1 MIFPLWLRLVAVS
14 VTLAAGIWAGVVAVP
29 SVETAPNVTH
39 GRGLAPGGVST
50 VSSVPVSSVRVSSA
64 PVRARRGSEWPS
76 VVSPVGRHAV
86 GGGVSALDRPNVIV
100 INVDDLDTFLLDHG
114 RVAGVFPNLQRL
126 ASEGVQFTN
135 CHVTSPLCGPSRASL
150 LTGRYVFEH
159 GLRVHDPAQTI
170 SNGFAGGYRHYMATR
185 SAVQPSMTK
194 PDWRQ
199 FEFSRLVQPLGYRTM
214 LVGKYLHADFS
225 PFVNQTWSD
234 LRPPGWDDFY
244 TTLGGL
250 YYDAPRYLSRRR
262 GVHQETVARISD
274 LSLDAYPER
283 YRPLLQSR
291 YRTNIE
297 FVDSI
302 QLIDQHLQRQPEQ
315 PFLLYLAPYAPH
327 TQWAGAMLD
336 GRYESWWPNMRQPWR
351 PDFNLANVSGKPPAI
366 AHQPL
371 LDAPRLAQANAE
383 YRQRMLA
390 MKSCDDMLGVLRQY
404 LDETGLAA
412 ETLIFFTSDN
422 GYHLGQQRHFGKQLP
437 YDSSTRVPLIV
448 WGPGMGVASGQVRSH
463 LISHVDILPTILDV
477 CQANPVVSD
486 GVSIRSLWSADEVPH
501 AASWRPEGVL
511 SEHYQKLG
519 SSSNDSEGVYHS
531 IRLYDQRYTRW
542 ADGATEYY
550 DLLADPFERLN
561 RAGELSSGER
571 ALFERLLTGLRP
583 EEFRFGGSIARPLY
597 DNQVFF
603 RRVELEGYAEAIEG
617 VAEVRLVIRRRKPG
631 PNAGSWQFY
640 NGQQWQDDFRQV
652 RASLAAP
659 NASLTRWTY
668 DFFPTT
674 ATEERVQVTARV
686 YDRAGQFQTHVLQR
700 SFLLDGAG
708 PVTAITQPIAAQTV
722 VSRRHSYSISG
733 WASGDAAIR
742 EVRVVVRDLDSGEYF
757 DGQQWRS
764 GFGFLP
770 AELTFPNDS
779 NYANWS
785 YQLPPGDRN
794 RRLVVSARASQTDG
808 RFDATVA
815 VTRLEWQ

>member
-1 MIFPLWLRLVAVS
+1 MIFPLLLRRVIVFLA
-14 VTLAAGIWAGVVAVP
+14 LAAGVWAGVMV
-29 SVETAPNVTH
+29 
-39 GRGLAPGGVST
+39 
-50 VSSVPVSSVRVSSA
+50 
-64 PVRARRGSEWPS
+64 
-76 VVSPVGRHAV
+76 VVSPVETAQSVMPPCGIAQVGRAPVGTVPVSTAAIRTRPVSGMPTVARRAV
-86 GGGVSALDRPNVIV
+86 SGGATVDRPNVIV
-100 INVDDLDTFLLDHG
+100 INVDDLDTFLLDNG
-114 RVAGVFPNLQRL
+114 RAAGIFPHLQRL
-126 ASEGVQFTN
+126 ANEGVRFTN

-150 LTGRYVFEH
+150 LTGRYPFEH
-159 GLRVHDPAQTI
+159 GLRVHIPAQAS
-170 SNGFAGGYRHYMATR
+170 SNGFAGGYRHYIATR
-185 SAVQPSMTK
+185 SAAQPGLTK

-214 LVGKYLHADFS
+214 LVGKYLHGEFN
-225 PFVNQTWSD
+225 PLVNQSWSE

-244 TTLGGL
+244 VTLGGQ
-250 YYDAPRYLSRRR
+250 YYDSSRYLSRRR
-262 GVHQETVARISD
+262 GVTQETTARTSD
-274 LSLDAYPER
+274 LSLEAYPPR
-283 YRPLLQSR
+283 YRPLLQTR

-302 QLIDQHLQRQPEQ
+302 QLIDQHLQREPEQ

-327 TQWAGAMLD
+327 TPSAGAMLD
-336 GRYESWWPNMRQPWR
+336 GHYQSWWPNLRQPWR

-366 AHQPL
+366 ANQPL
-371 LDAPRLAQANAE
+371 LDAPRLVQANAE

-412 ETLIFFTSDN
+412 ETLILFTSDN
-422 GYHLGQQRHFGKQLP
+422 GYQLGQQRYFGKQLP
-437 YDSSTRVPLIV
+437 YDLSTRVPLIV
-448 WGPGMGVASGQVRSH
+448 WGPGLGVVSGQERSH
-463 LISHVDILPTILDV
+463 LVSHVDILPTILDV

-486 GVSIRSLWSADEVPH
+486 GLSIRSLWSAGEVPD

-511 SEHYQKLG
+511 CEHHQKLG
-519 SSSNDSEGVYHS
+519 FLFENIEGVYHS

-550 DLLADPFERLN
+550 DLWADPFERLN

-571 ALFERLLTGLRP
+571 ALFERLLTGLRT
-583 EEFRFGGSIARPLY
+583 EEFRFSGSIARPLY
-597 DNQVFF
+597 DDQMFF
-603 RRVELEGYAEAIEG
+603 RRVELEGYAEAVDG

-631 PNAGSWQFY
+631 ANAGSWQFY
-640 NGQQWQDDFRQV
+640 NGQQWQDAFRQV
-652 RASLAAP
+652 RATLAAP

-674 ATEERVQVTARV
+674 AAEERVQVTARV
-686 YDRAGQFQTHVLQR
+686 YDRTGQFQSHVLQR

-708 PVTAITQPIAAQTV
+708 PVTAITQPSAAQTV
-722 VSRRHSYSISG
+722 VNRRQSYSISG
-733 WASGDAAIR
+733 WASGDVAIR
-742 EVRVVVRDLDSGEYF
+742 EVRIVVRDLDSGEYF
-757 DGQQWRS
+757 DGQRWRS

-770 AELTFPNDS
+770 AELTFPNNS
-779 NYANWS
+779 HYANWS

-794 RRLVVSARASQTDG
+794 RRLVVTARAYQTDS